1 MIRAVLDTNILV
13 SATLVSEGHPA
24 RIVDLW
30 EKRRFVLLFSSLLLE
45 EVQEA
50 LRYPRIRRRHGW
62 SEEEIDAY
70 VNRLTEMAIL
80 TTGQLRVSVVP
91 QDPDDDVL
99 VACAIEGEADFLV
112 TGDQHLLSLG
122 SYERIQI
129 VTPAR
134 FWQHLS
140 SESEAL

>member
-1 MIRAVLDTNILV
+1 MIRAVLDTNVLV

-30 EKRRFVLLFSSLLLE
+30 EKRRFILLLSPPLLE
-45 EVQEA
+45 ELQEV
-50 LRYPRIRRRHGW
+50 LRYSRIRRRHGW

-70 VNRLTEMAIL
+70 VNRLTEVAIL
-80 TTGQLRVSVVP
+80 TPGQMAVSAVP

-99 VACAIEGEADFLV
+99 IACALEGKADYLV
-112 TGDQHLLSLG
+112 TGDQHLLGLG
-122 SYERIQI
+122 SYEGIQI
-129 VTPAR
+129 VTPAS

-140 SESEAL
+140 SPSSAV